1 MRHTLSVLVENQF
14 GVLTRVTGMVSGR
27 GFNIDTLNVGPTQDP
42 KLSRITV
49 TVQGDNEQLDQ
60 CIKQLQKLVNVIE
73 IIDLR
78 VGQFVARELM
88 MLKISANSETRG
100 ELVQICDIFRAKIID
115 VRHDRI
121 IVEMTGDENKLRA
134 FLELIEPFG
143 ILELARTGNVAFKR
157 RIEKEISG
165 ES

>member
-14 GVLTRVTGMVSGR
+14 GVLTRVTGMFSGR

-49 TVQGDNEQLDQ
+49 TVKGDNEQLDQ
-60 CIKQLQKLVNVIE
+60 SNKQLQKLLNVIE

-78 VGQFVARELM
+78 EGQFVARELM